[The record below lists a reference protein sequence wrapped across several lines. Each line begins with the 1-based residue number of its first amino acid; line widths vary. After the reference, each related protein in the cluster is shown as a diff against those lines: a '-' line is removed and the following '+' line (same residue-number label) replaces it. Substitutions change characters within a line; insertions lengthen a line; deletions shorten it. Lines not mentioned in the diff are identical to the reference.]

1 MVADESRFQI
11 VETQRVFE
19 SGDAERYSRLDF
31 ALAVLDILRP
41 DIDVVVYPGRRRLQ
55 IERGR
60 NWSQRPDA
68 AWALIGIPP
77 NASRYQVAFALA
89 ELVGK
94 AHEPFVVDLLAR
106 TRLATPCVS

>member
-1 MVADESRFQI
+1 MADESRLQV

-19 SGDAERYSRLDF
+19 SGDGERYSRVDF
-31 ALAVLDILRP
+31 AMALLDILRP
-41 DIDVVVYPGRRRLQ
+41 AIDVVVYPGRRRLQ

-60 NWSQRPDA
+60 NWSQPA
-68 AWALIGIPP
+68 GTSWALVAIPP
-77 NASRYQVAFALA
+77 TASRYQVAFALA

-106 TRLATPCVS
+106 ARVTTATAS